1 MKMDLLKQDISDLR
15 SESDPDVIIKLL
27 YSNAF
32 HVISELLKP
41 HLEEVKKAADRYCQ
55 LDLHQTKLTMG
66 ETASAT
72 SIEGLLNQMSVTGRW
87 DNTRFL
93 RKAVHAIP
101 PSAPERGVAEA
112 ILSHYNLHL
121 VVHERATLLKERLA
135 KRKESENPKI
145 EDGGRLVPLELTVS
159 KDFSAITCEDCHH
172 LQVCILSTV
181 YGIPEE
187 SIVCRNAEERCST
200 TITFLIPSQYSVAIL
215 QHNTQLD
222 TVWVLLELD
231 VIEVAI
237 PELFSFQPSVDYFVK
252 LLRES
257 RTFTVDLIR
266 VTKVHSPACVSSV
279 LMVHCNKCL
288 LK

>member
-1 MKMDLLKQDISDLR
+1 MDLLDKDISDLH
-15 SESDPDVIIKLL
+15 SEADPDEIIKLL
-27 YSNAF
+27 YINAF
-32 HVISELLKP
+32 HVISELLEP

-55 LDLHQTKLTMG
+55 LDLHQTKLKMG
-66 ETASAT
+66 ETASAA
-72 SIEGLLNQMSVTGRW
+72 SIEGLLNQMSVTGKW

-101 PSAPERGVAEA
+101 RSAPERGVAEA

-121 VVHERATLLKERLA
+121 EFYERATLLKERLA
-135 KRKESENPKI
+135 KRKESENPK
-145 EDGGRLVPLELTVS
+145 EDGGQTKLVPLEVTVP
-159 KDFSAITCEDCHH
+159 KDFSAITCEDCHR
-172 LQVCILSTV
+172 LQVRVLSTA

-187 SIVCRNAEERCST
+187 SIVCCNAEKRCST

-237 PELFSFQPSVDYFVK
+237 PELFSFKPSVDYFLK

-257 RTFTVDLIR
+257 RTFTVDLLR
-266 VTKVHSPACVSSV
+266 VTKVHSPACVCSD
-279 LMVHCNKCL
+279 LMIHCTECL
-288 LK
+288 ME